1 MLAFTDESF
10 ARLVRAA
17 RGVSWR
23 KRSAWLREI
32 AAKLDPP
39 RAIRAGKEQARIC
52 PGIRPS
58 PTPRLSHS
66 G

>member
-1 MLAFTDESF
+1 MLALTDS
-10 ARLVRAA
+10 ALAIIAIGATGVRRER
-17 RGVSWR
+17 RGQ
-23 KRSAWLREI
+23 WLRDI

-39 RAIRAGKEQARIC
+39 RVIRAGKEQARIC